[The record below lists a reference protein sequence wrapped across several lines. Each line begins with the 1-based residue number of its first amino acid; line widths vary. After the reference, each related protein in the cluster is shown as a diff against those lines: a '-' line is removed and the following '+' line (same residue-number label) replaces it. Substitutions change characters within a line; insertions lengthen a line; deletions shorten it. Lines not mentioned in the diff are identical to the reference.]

1 MFKKII
7 VPVDGSETCFKI
19 YEVVQKFYNTY
30 DAVAVLVNVDETRL
44 IQNYVSYPAPG
55 LAVQVDGAE
64 RSAKILE
71 EACKNLDIPDTHLKL
86 VSRSGDP
93 ASTIIEVAD
102 EENADMII
110 ICTHGLGAM
119 KRFLLGSVTDK
130 VVHHAKVPVLIMRD
144 CPIEDEIE

>member
-19 YEVVQKFYNTY
+19 YEMVQTFYNTY
-30 DAVAVLVNVDETRL
+30 NSVAVLVHVDETKL
-44 IQNYVSYPAPG
+44 IHNYVSYPAPG
-55 LAVQVDGAE
+55 LTVQVDGAE

-86 VSRSGDP
+86 VNRSGDP
-93 ASTIIEVAD
+93 ASTIIEVAE

-110 ICTHGLGAM
+110 ICTHGMGAM

-130 VVHHAKVPVLIMRD
+130 VVHHATVPVLIMRD
-144 CPIEDEIE
+144 FHIEDQVE